1 MGLGR
6 AYTGHC
12 THRTIIMR
20 AFCHVW
26 VTSESERVGMAAAM
40 YVLVGSA
47 NVRRRTR
54 QRTCRGGSSSHSH
67 ACIIHPRLP
76 LPDTRARGE
85 IVVYMRCVNKFVV
98 VGEGGCFVRMVIS
111 TEASIPFPLFAF

>member
-1 MGLGR
+1 
-6 AYTGHC
+6 
-12 THRTIIMR
+12 
-20 AFCHVW
+20 
-26 VTSESERVGMAAAM
+26 MAAAM

-54 QRTCRGGSSSHSH
+54 QGH
-67 ACIIHPRLP
+67 AEVDRRATAMHAFTRLP
-76 LPDTRARGE
+76 DARARGE